1 MKQWIMIFS
10 ISVLTVTIIACGP
23 AVGRAIGD
31 AEVDVDAT
39 LAEIEPETEAEKV
52 IFSETH
58 EVERIGKGIQGFTH
72 GEGEFI
78 GMLKLSRA
86 GAKLFRIHFH
96 NAKKRFTQKPFQ
108 SASVFEKAYITDI
121 IQEMVDSGVAVHC
134 TLIQRGWKEIDT
146 VEDYEKVRPT
156 NASQSAYTGHPRRL
170 QSQPNR
176 GRTLR

>member
-1 MKQWIMIFS
+1 MAALLESDNDIS
-10 ISVLTVTIIACGP
+10 IVVDTDWKAYYE
-23 AVGRAIGD
+23 GR
-31 AEVDVDAT
+31 VDH
-39 LAEIEPETEAEKV
+39 PETEAEKV

-58 EVERIGKGIQGFTH
+58 KVERIGKGIGDCKQRG
-72 GEGEFI
+72 GEFI

-146 VEDYEKVRPT
+146 VEDYEK
-156 NASQSAYTGHPRRL
+156 AILALSG
-170 QSQPNR
+170 
-176 GRTLR
+176 